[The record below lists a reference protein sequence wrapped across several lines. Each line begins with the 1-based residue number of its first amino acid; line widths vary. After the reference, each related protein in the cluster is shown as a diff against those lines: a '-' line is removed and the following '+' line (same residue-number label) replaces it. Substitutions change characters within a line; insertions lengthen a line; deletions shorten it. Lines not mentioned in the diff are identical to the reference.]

1 MKKTCLLF
9 SLAFLVF
16 QASWAQGRF
25 DEEVQSLKA
34 KYDSLRP
41 SMNPDQKTVV
51 FVGSSSIR
59 MWKNVED
66 ISGQHNI
73 INTGFGGST
82 AKDLLGYTDPLI
94 LDHNPDQVFI
104 YEGDNDIFMEESLR
118 CIMRR
123 MKRIVRRIK
132 KDNPDCQVVLISAKP
147 SLARWSFKE
156 QYQKLNKRFYRWSKR
171 KKNMEYADVW
181 KPMLD
186 GEELKNDLFIEDNLH
201 MNDSGY
207 QIWKTVLQPY
217 LIK

>member
-1 MKKTCLLF
+1 MKKTLLLF
-9 SLAFLVF
+9 SLAALFF
-16 QASWAQGRF
+16 QTSWAQGRF
-25 DEEVQSLKA
+25 DEEVQTLKA

-41 SMNPDQKTVV
+41 SLKPDQKTVV

-59 MWKNVED
+59 MWKNVEE

-123 MKRIVRRIK
+123 MRRIVRRIK
-132 KDNPDCQVVLISAKP
+132 KDNPDCQIVLISAKP
-147 SLARWSFKE
+147 SIARWSFKE
-156 QYQKLNKRFYRWSKR
+156 QYQKLNKRFHRWSKR
-171 KKNMEYADVW
+171 RKNMEFADVW
-181 KPMLD
+181 KPMLN
-186 GEELKNDLFIEDNLH
+186 GEELKKDLFIEDNLH